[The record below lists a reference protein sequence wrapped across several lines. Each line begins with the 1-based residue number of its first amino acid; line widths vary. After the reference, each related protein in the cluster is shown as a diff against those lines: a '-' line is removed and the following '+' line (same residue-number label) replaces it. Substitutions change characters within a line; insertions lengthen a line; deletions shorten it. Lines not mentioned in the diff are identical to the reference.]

1 MKKDELNEY
10 RREYNKETYKVAKVY
25 IRKENYEEINKHWK
39 ENKYKSFSSYVNSL
53 INADMIGGGRRVRRV
68 KKITFYSIS
77 LANFAAPRPR
87 ATYVGAPAFPLW
99 LAWGQDPLSMEQAE
113 GDYSS

>member
-53 INADMIGGGRRVRRV
+53 INADMIGGGQES
-68 KKITFYSIS
+68 K
-77 LANFAAPRPR
+77 
-87 ATYVGAPAFPLW
+87 
-99 LAWGQDPLSMEQAE
+99 E
-113 GDYSS
+113 G